1 MTLLELL
8 KTIDISNV
16 PDGAILMQDYDGEI
30 KWTSG
35 PLDSVSRG
43 ATGVWLR
50 SCGDGRTVGTYAVVA
65 DHQIALVSID
75 EVRCTTKCNLIKTRD
90 RVIEIFEQIKL
101 LTAEKDELI
110 SAIHASGFDIRY

>member
-16 PDGAILMQDYDGEI
+16 PDAAILMQDYDGEV

-35 PLDSVSRG
+35 PLNSVSRG
-43 ATGVWLR
+43 ATDVWLR
-50 SCGDGRTVGTYAVVA
+50 SCGDGRTVGTYAIVA
-65 DHQIALVSID
+65 DRQTALVSVD
-75 EVRCTTKCNLIKTRD
+75 DVRGTAKCSLTKSRD